1 MQARTPKTIAALT
14 LIATM
19 GAGCPLLTGD
29 GSGNGGETVI
39 PILPAAE
46 LQSVDLTERP
56 TYSALGAYYCNDF
69 ADGNVLGEIACE
81 GFFGAAPR
89 RDSLT
94 FGFTTTFGL
103 SNDNDFP
110 IPLLEMLLALDVFE
124 GTGQAALG
132 TVCVSFCE
140 DPGSAE
146 CAQPDEPC
154 LAPDN
159 EVNGIEDFVP
169 DIDDLINIA
178 IGAINGEDPIGDF
191 DNNLGLRFIP
201 ARGYTETAVRFELDL
216 DAMLGLVGE
225 LLNQSSGELL
235 SGNTP
240 SFDIPFSAQGSLF
253 FELPILGR
261 NALGYGPLDGSW
273 SLD

>member
-1 MQARTPKTIAALT
+1 MQTRTPKTFAALA
-14 LIATM
+14 LIGLM

-29 GSGNGGETVI
+29 SSDTGST
-39 PILPAAE
+39 PLPLMPTAE
-46 LQSVDLTERP
+46 LQSVDLTEQP
-56 TYSALGAYYCNDF
+56 SYEQLGAYYCNDF
-69 ADGNVLGEIACE
+69 ADGNVLLEIGCE
-81 GFFGAAPR
+81 GFFGAAPAR
-89 RDSLT
+89 SSLK

-103 SNDNDFP
+103 SNDNDFA

-140 DPGSAE
+140 DPESGD
-146 CAQPDEPC
+146 CQQPDEPC
-154 LAPDN
+154 RAPDN
-159 EVNGIEDFVP
+159 EINGIEDFVP
-169 DIDDLINIA
+169 DIDDLIAVA
-178 IGAINGEDPIGDF
+178 IGAINGEDPLDF
-191 DNNLGLRFIP
+191 EPNLGLRFIP
-201 ARGYTETAVRFELDL
+201 AQGYTETAVRFELDL
-216 DAMLGLVGE
+216 NAMLGLVSE
-225 LLNQSSGELL
+225 LLDQSSGELL
-235 SGNTP
+235 QGNLP